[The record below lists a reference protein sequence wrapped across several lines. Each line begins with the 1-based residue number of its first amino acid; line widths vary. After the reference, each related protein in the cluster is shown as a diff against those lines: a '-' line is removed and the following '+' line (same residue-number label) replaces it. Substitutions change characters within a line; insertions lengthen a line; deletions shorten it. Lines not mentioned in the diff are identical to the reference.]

1 MFKMKQG
8 LYLYFQVLIKSKR
21 QIN

>member
-1 MFKMKQG
+1 MKQG